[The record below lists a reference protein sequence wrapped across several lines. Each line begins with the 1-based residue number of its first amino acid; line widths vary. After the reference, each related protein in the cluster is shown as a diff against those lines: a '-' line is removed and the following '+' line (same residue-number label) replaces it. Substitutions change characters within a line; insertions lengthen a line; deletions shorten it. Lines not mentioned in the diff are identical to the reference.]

1 MNMKRLQI
9 LWLGIACTL
18 LATGCQAD
26 RKTSPERTAP
36 TVITVSIEPLRY
48 LAEQIA
54 GDGYEVNTLVP
65 KGSSPETYE
74 PTPKQMMN
82 LSESK
87 VCLTVGDLGFERTW
101 GDKLRQAAPDVPF
114 VRTADGIT
122 RTAGHTHSHKGEA
135 MQEND
140 PHVWTSPACMKIIAK
155 NICTALCRLDT
166 AQAEKFQA
174 RLRQALQTIQATDD
188 SIRTLLGTSSSKAF
202 LIYHPALTY
211 FAEDYGWTQISIET
225 DGKEPSPAQLAR
237 IIQTCKEKQVRTIFV
252 QQEFDRKN
260 AELIAKE
267 TGTRIAT
274 INPLS
279 YDWTGELLKIA
290 HTLHDQ

>member
-1 MNMKRLQI
+1 MKSKLTI
-9 LWLGIACTL
+9 MLCAACLCLW
-18 LATGCQAD
+18 TGCRPQQ
-26 RKTSPERTAP
+26 TERQGHEKDS
-36 TVITVSIEPLRY
+36 VITVSIEPLRY
-48 LAEQIA
+48 IAERIA
-54 GDGYEVNTLVP
+54 GDDYKVTTLVP

-74 PTPKQMMN
+74 PTPEQMMQ
-82 LSESK
+82 LSGSIA
-87 VCLTVGDLGFERTW
+87 CFTVGDLGFERTW
-101 GDKLRQAAPDVPF
+101 TGKLRQAAPGVPF
-114 VRTADGIT
+114 IATADGIE
-122 RTAGHTHSHKGEA
+122 RMEGHAHGHSDEA
-135 MQEND
+135 EGD
-140 PHVWTSPACMKIIAK
+140 PHVWTSPACMKIIAQ
-155 NICTALCRLDT
+155 NICTALCKLDT
-166 AQAEKFQA
+166 AQAEEFQA
-174 RLRQALQTIQATDD
+174 RLQQALQTIQATDD
-188 SIRTLLGTSSSKAF
+188 SIRTLLGTSSPKAF

-237 IIQTCKEKQVRTIFV
+237 IIQACKEKQVRTIFV

>member
-1 MNMKRLQI
+1 MRIYFQYSHVRWKSIGNKVLYG
-9 LWLGIACTL
+9 LCCFAL
-18 LATGCQAD
+18 LHGMTSCEEGLD
-26 RKTSPERTAP
+26 DTEIRKPNGS
-36 TVITVSIEPLRY
+36 
-48 LAEQIA
+48 LAKQEELSA
-54 GDGYEVNTLVP
+54 GLSTIFT
-65 KGSSPETYE
+65 SSP
-74 PTPKQMMN
+74 
-82 LSESK
+82 
-87 VCLTVGDLGFERTW
+87 
-101 GDKLRQAAPDVPF
+101 
-114 VRTADGIT
+114 
-122 RTAGHTHSHKGEA
+122 
-135 MQEND
+135 
-140 PHVWTSPACMKIIAK
+140 
-155 NICTALCRLDT
+155 
-166 AQAEKFQA
+166 
-174 RLRQALQTIQATDD
+174 
-188 SIRTLLGTSSSKAF
+188 KAF

-237 IIQTCKEKQVRTIFV
+237 IIQACKEKQVRTIFV